1 MEHKVD
7 IAFVLSFDSFVQ
19 KYPPG
24 SPEYGRVAKVCGWF
38 ESIGTLYQ
46 QDLLSGELV
55 FDWLTLILPW
65 KRLKNFA
72 KGVRHKSGE
81 KRLDENFEAMAKI

>member
-19 KYPPG
+19 NYQPG
-24 SPEYGRVAKVCGWF
+24 SPEYGRVTKVCGWF

-46 QDLLSGELV
+46 QDLLSGELI
-55 FDWLTLILPW
+55 FDWLTLELPW
-65 KRLKNFA
+65 RRLKNFA
-72 KGVRHKSGE
+72 KCVLYLFQNLLKQSIFN
-81 KRLDENFEAMAKI
+81 DFSFF

>member
-19 KYPPG
+19 NYSPG
-24 SPEYGRVAKVCGWF
+24 SPEYGRVTKVCGWF

-46 QDLLSGELV
+46 QDLLSGELI
-55 FDWLTLILPW
+55 FDWLTLELPW
-65 KRLKNFA
+65 RRLKNFA

-81 KRLDENFEAMAKI
+81 KRLYENFEGMAKT

>member
-24 SPEYGRVAKVCGWF
+24 SPECGIVTKVCGWF

-46 QDLLSGELV
+46 QD
-55 FDWLTLILPW
+55 
-65 KRLKNFA
+65 
-72 KGVRHKSGE
+72 
-81 KRLDENFEAMAKI
+81 